1 MNNKISQWI
10 VMNSSLKWLALCL
23 MQRKHLLK
31 NPVSSLVLLPCDYVA
46 DSHYS
51 PYMNSMKSPR
61 PPQILNEWILI
72 IDPWEITE
80 LSSCRHLVTF
90 FFFFGSTKTLF
101 LLYNFV
107 FQHPCKTSQFDQCW
121 KHSLY
126 TFSCVT

>member
-46 DSHYS
+46 DSHCS

-90 FFFFGSTKTLF
+90 FFFLGQPKRYFYYITLF
-101 LLYNFV
+101 SNILV
-107 FQHPCKTSQFDQCW
+107 KQA
-121 KHSLY
+121 SLINVENIPY
-126 TFSCVT
+126 IPFPV